1 MRCPLTQSPP
11 LFQLLWSIPL
21 HSPERFGGR
30 TGGRDRDVSVS
41 KVLLNCQLQEPR
53 SIVEEDREMQG
64 TESAK
69 QNFVF
74 NGCQA
79 LCQIAAT

>member
-1 MRCPLTQSPP
+1 MRCALTQSPP

-21 HSPERFGGR
+21 HSPEHLGGR
-30 TGGRDRDVSVS
+30 TGGRDRDVRVS
-41 KVLLNCQLQEPR
+41 RVLLECQLQEPR
-53 SIVEEDREMQG
+53 SIVEEDREIKG

-69 QNFVF
+69 QNFIF

-79 LCQIAAT
+79 PCRIAAT